1 MAQSKYTLEN
11 IRSTITHTDV
21 VCDIDISEEQFKIL
35 KKECAMKCLQFVS
48 KLKQI
53 TGLRSLITNLENIVK
68 NPVICDLVEFNE
80 HIQVVGQLEVPPNV
94 LAANSSAEMQPD
106 NNDNNKIKFDEK
118 IYQNIYN
125 MYNKVSDKYKCQY
138 TKDQLVFN
146 LPQLK
151 INLQT
156 MENEL
161 NDIAN
166 QFITA
171 LSRYKKINDTTKLIT
186 VFINDL

>member
-11 IRSTITHTDV
+11 IRSTITHNDV
-21 VCDIDISEEQFKIL
+21 ACDIDISEEQFKTL

-94 LAANSSAEMQPD
+94 PVSLQPD

-125 MYNKVSDKYKCQY
+125 MYDKVSDKYKCQY

-166 QFITA
+166 QFIA
-171 LSRYKKINDTTKLIT
+171 VLSRYKKINDTTKLIT
-186 VFINDL
+186 VFISDL